1 MLEKRNALA
10 AGDVERHSRFIQEHV
25 IRSKEFQSAMVVAT
39 YFAFGSEVRT
49 NLIIEQAR
57 KLGKMVALPR
67 VEGNRIAFY
76 EMSSGKYL
84 VTGRFGMIEPLP
96 YGPVDAINLLVVP
109 GMVLTAVVVAL
120 AVVPGIAF
128 DRKGYR
134 LGYGKGYYDRFLSG
148 KRGIFSIGL
157 AYNFQLLE
165 SLPHGKHDKKLD
177 AVATEEGVLCF

>member
-57 KLGKMVALPR
+57 KLGKMVALPS

-76 EMSSGKYL
+76 EMSSGKHL
-84 VTGRFGMIEPLP
+84 VTGRFGMMEPLP
-96 YGPVDAINLLVVP
+96 YGPVDAINLL
-109 GMVLTAVVVAL
+109 
-120 AVVPGIAF
+120 VVPGIAF

>member
-1 MLEKRNALA
+1 VLEKRNALA
-10 AGDVERHSRFIQEHV
+10 ASDVERHSRFIQEHV

-57 KLGKMVALPR
+57 KLGKVVALPS

-76 EMSSGKYL
+76 EMLSGKYL
-84 VTGRFGMIEPLP
+84 VTGRFGMMEPLP
-96 YGPVDAINLLVVP
+96 YGPVDAINLL
-109 GMVLTAVVVAL
+109 
-120 AVVPGIAF
+120 VVPGIAF

-157 AYNFQLLE
+157 AYKFQLLE

>member
-109 GMVLTAVVVAL
+109 G
-120 AVVPGIAF
+120 IAF